1 MTAAAFGVLL
11 SLALGGAAPET
22 APGGRVALVRVEG
35 QGDDGLQTRLSAE
48 LRAQRFDVVELAR
61 PRDGAAPERLLSDAL
76 HDAHADA
83 AVLVEPT
90 PAVIRVWI
98 ANGLTGKQIFREVAL
113 EEHAVPDR
121 ALVALWTVELLR
133 ASAIA
138 PRAPA
143 PVVAAPAPPPPPPAP
158 AGIALAVAPAAT
170 VSPGGLGTSWHVALG
185 ARWQRWRGGGL
196 EALALVPM
204 LPARIAHQGGA
215 AIVSL
220 GLLGVGAFA
229 ATGGR
234 DARWSAQAALGA
246 ALLLTRATGDT
257 TDVYEGS
264 TETAA
269 SGGPYAR
276 AGASLRATEWF
287 RARVDAVSGVMF
299 PRPVV
304 EFDGTRVASWGRPWL
319 ALLVGGE
326 ATF

>member
-1 MTAAAFGVLL
+1 MTAAALGVLL
-11 SLALGGAAPET
+11 SLTLGGAAPEP
-22 APGGRVALVRVEG
+22 APGGRVALIRVEG
-35 QGDDGLQTRLSAE
+35 QSDDRLQTRLSAE
-48 LRAQRFDVVELAR
+48 LRAQRFDVVELVR
-61 PRDGAAPERLLSDAL
+61 GLDGAAPERLLSDAL
-76 HDAHADA
+76 QDARADA

-90 PAVIRVWI
+90 PAAIRVWI

-143 PVVAAPAPPPPPPAP
+143 AVVAAPPSPPPQPEL
-158 AGIALAVAPAAT
+158 AGVALAVAPAAT
-170 VSPGGLGTSWHVALG
+170 LSPGGLGTSWHLAVG
-185 ARWQRWRGGGL
+185 ARWQGWRRGGL
-196 EALALVPM
+196 EALALVPV
-204 LPARIAHQGGA
+204 LPARVAHEGGA

-234 DARWSAQAALGA
+234 EARWSAQAALGA

-257 TDVYEGS
+257 TEVYEGS

-269 SGGPYAR
+269 SGGPYLR

-304 EFDGTRVASWGRPWL
+304 EFDGTRVAAWGRPWL
-319 ALLVGGE
+319 AVLLGGE